1 MWSCYVCLFDLE
13 VHPLCES
20 ISFVSRVILSYYYV
34 LDWVKIICVTLF
46 YQELAPN
53 DISLTLEDVQLII
66 GILYCVG
73 TVEISPQRIETLLI
87 CAQVLYPCSK
97 TLTKQ
102 FQVLGIPTLISF
114 LKKIRDSI
122 QDGGKG
128 LCVKKQIPA
137 PAAAAGFLAPSL
149 LPTAACHKLARPE
162 TEVVYFQVGNNYLK
176 FGGLICSF
184 FNTAVKS
191 NALGKLPKKTFY
203 LGISFPNLFTHPPTP
218 GFLWDLGK
226 QNVKF
231 R

>member
-184 FNTAVKS
+184 FNIAVKS
-191 NALGKLPKKTFY
+191 NALAELMNRASKIHWK
-203 LGISFPNLFTHPPTP
+203 NLSW
-218 GFLWDLGK
+218 L
-226 QNVKF
+226 
-231 R
+231 